1 MNSWIIVIS
10 FVLLATILEAVYEA
24 LATKRKF
31 VASEMVELAH
41 KMMIIAVCMSGVFY
55 LGNFVELFIGFW
67 LVRFMIFD
75 LVWNITMKALGSD
88 ISIWYYGDT
97 KLYDR
102 TMKKLTSWGW
112 FIKIVLGIVGISL
125 LV

>member
-1 MNSWIIVIS
+1 MTNGLAIL
-10 FVLLATILEAVYEA
+10 FVLLFNILEAAYEA

-31 VASEMVELAH
+31 IASEIAEMVH
-41 KMMIIAVCMSGVFY
+41 KVIVVAVCMSGMFY
-55 LGNFVELFIGFW
+55 FGNFIELFIGFW

-75 LVWNITMKALGSD
+75 IAWNITMKILGSD

-102 TMKKLTSWGW
+102 VMKQLTSWGW
-112 FIKIVLGIVGISL
+112 FVKFVFGIVGISL